1 MEVVREIGYKAG
13 GYESLVVDNTAGGVG
28 FTAAEIRPTSGDFLG
43 KAAQRVEITVE
54 NQSVRFTKDGTV
66 PISGVASAIT
76 HGHLVA
82 AGGTITLKHPKDIS
96 NFLAISIDGTD
107 AWLRSTFMFEN

>member
-1 MEVVREIGYKAG
+1 MEIVKEVGHIAG
-13 GYESLVVDNTAGGVG
+13 GFESLVVDNTAGGVG

-43 KAAQRVEITVE
+43 KACQKVVIGVE
-54 NQSVRFTKDGTV
+54 NQSIRYTIDGTV

-82 AGGTITLKHPKDIS
+82 AGGSISINHPKSIN
-96 NFLAISIDGTD
+96 NFLAISIDDTD
-107 AWLRSTFMFEN
+107 AWLRTTFMF